1 MSYAPKKVFILN
13 NKEYSEISYQE
24 FCMLRDDDESF
35 DDRYFIPVQGMLLE
49 VSKNVYKEFYSEI
62 ERRKYLHKLDKKF
75 EVISIESIHNFNISV
90 TDNDVLDTVANKIA
104 VDKLHQCLD
113 LLSEDERNLINAIY
127 FNGITEREFAKVQGV
142 SQVAVHKR
150 KHRILKKIKKL
161 IEN

>member
-1 MSYAPKKVFILN
+1 MSYAPKKVFILD
-13 NKEYSEISYQE
+13 KKVYSEIPYQE

-35 DDRYFIPVQGMLLE
+35 DNRYFIPVQGMLLE
-49 VSKNVYKEFYSEI
+49 VSKNAYKEFYCEV

-75 EVISIESIHNFNISV
+75 ETISIDSIHNLNISV
-90 TDNDVLDTVANKIA
+90 MDNDVLDTVANKIA

-113 LLSEDERNLINAIY
+113 LLSKDEENLINAIY
-127 FNGITEREFAKVQGV
+127 FNGITEREFAKIQGV
-142 SQVAVHKR
+142 SQAAVHKR